1 MTPLQQLTQKIYTA
15 LPDLKELGVGCVFI
29 RNTEQWR
36 VIGGFTENNGS
47 GRNRFIIET
56 VDKENYTTSGFIN
69 TSFFAK
75 QIEIIGKPI
84 TLTDVLRYVRKLM
97 LVAYKAVIVK
107 IVELW
112 NLSENLLENQSI
124 ELVEFLN
131 NL

>member
-1 MTPLQQLTQKIYTA
+1 MKTELTPLQQLQLKIYTT
-15 LPDLKELGVGCVFI
+15 LPDLKELGVGC
-29 RNTEQWR
+29 
-36 VIGGFTENNGS
+36 
-47 GRNRFIIET
+47 
-56 VDKENYTTSGFIN
+56 
-69 TSFFAK
+69 
-75 QIEIIGKPI
+75 EIIGWKSRAKYIVLSKINDETYRCLNNKNEIDIIIISQCEILGKPI
-84 TLTDVLRYVRKLM
+84 ALTDVLRYVRKLM

>member
-1 MTPLQQLTQKIYTA
+1 MKMNKLTPLQQLQLKIYTT
-15 LPDLKELGVGCVFI
+15 LPDLKELGVGC
-29 RNTEQWR
+29 
-36 VIGGFTENNGS
+36 
-47 GRNRFIIET
+47 
-56 VDKENYTTSGFIN
+56 
-69 TSFFAK
+69 
-75 QIEIIGKPI
+75 EIIGWKSRAKYIVLSKINDETYRCLNNKNEIDIIIISQCEILGKPI
-84 TLTDVLRYVRKLM
+84 ALTDVLRYVRKLM